1 MERVMYALDFLGKL
15 RIWVGIGGVVVVMV
29 VRGDRKV
36 TSSRKKHHYGGRVGV
51 GVSGRPILR
60 CPRSPF
66 PHPNTYN
73 FAEIEGRGAGRQEK
87 KSGVGG

>member
-51 GVSGRPILR
+51 GVG
-60 CPRSPF
+60 
-66 PHPNTYN
+66 
-73 FAEIEGRGAGRQEK
+73 E
-87 KSGVGG
+87 V